1 MSLAKAL
8 NLLLKGKKTSVGVIT
23 KIAPTLGKSRTAEY
37 LMKTGYKRGA
47 SKGYA
52 EVMAKLKSKKE

>member
-1 MSLAKAL
+1 MSLVKAL
-8 NLLLKGKKTSVGVIT
+8 SLLLKGKQTSVGVIT
-23 KIAPTLGKSRTAEY
+23 KIKPTLGKSLTADY

-52 EVMAKLKSKKE
+52 EVMAKVKPKKE